1 MSRIH
6 YGRLWRS
13 RRTGQWVLSDLDG
26 RTIPIRLGD
35 RVTVGQMYG
44 VQVYATLLPGLEGP
58 QWAVTEIPTT
68 PADGAYASI
77 WADDPDS
84 SSAIQPD
91 ATPGA
96 GPSVQ

>member
-13 RRTGQWVLSDLDG
+13 RRTGRWVLSDLDG

-35 RVTVGQMYG
+35 RVSVGQMYG
-44 VQVYATLLPGLEGP
+44 VQVYATLLPGLDGP
-58 QWAVTEIPTT
+58 QWAVTEIPTV

-84 SSAIQPD
+84 GSAIQPD

-96 GPSVQ
+96 GPATQ